1 MNTFATL
8 TLDTPNGSFVF
19 QGAEVPEKIR
29 FGGSQLL
36 DVQKMIGGRRR
47 INAIGADDDPLSW
60 SGWFLYAS
68 ALARARFLDSVRR
81 EGLQCTLSWDA
92 LRYQVVVHQFHADY
106 EKPFKIPYSISF
118 EVIEDQTATV
128 DSVPAVTPAQSL
140 ATDMA
145 RMGTLSNCIGDS
157 TLNGLVGDLQGAMSS
172 ISAAAQPIANGLKAV
187 TSFISGVANC
197 ADQIVNSVESAVA
210 SAVGPL
216 AAVASHVQSLISNAE
231 GAMASGSGVLPGL
244 PANTVI
250 FSALARANAAVQL
263 PELYELSSITSRMQS
278 NLPQISTPTSATT
291 ITVGGGDLYTIA
303 SQQYGDA
310 TAWDTIAAANPQLGG
325 DPQITG
331 IQTLTIPPPPPGM
344 TAQQTGNGEAWTSTA
359 IDLSGQGGAGVAHG
373 DGTTNYFP
381 IGQ

>member
-19 QGAEVPEKIR
+19 QDSEVPEKIR
-29 FGGSQLL
+29 FGGAQLL

-47 INAIGADDDPLSW
+47 INAVGADDDPLAW
-60 SGWFLYAS
+60 SGWFLYTS
-68 ALARARFLDSVRR
+68 ALSRARFLDSVRR

-92 LRYQVVVHQFHADY
+92 LRYLVVVHQFHADY

-157 TLNGLVGDLQGAMSS
+157 TLNGLVGDLQSAMSS

-187 TSFISGVANC
+187 TSFVAGIANC
-197 ADQIVNSVESAVA
+197 ADQIVNTVA
-210 SAVGPL
+210 SAVTAATAPL
-216 AAVASHVQSLISNAE
+216 AAVASHVQYLISNAE
-231 GAMASGSGVLPGL
+231 GIMAAGSGVLPGL
-244 PANTVI
+244 PASPTI
-250 FSALARANAAVQL
+250 FNALARANAAVQL
-263 PELYELSSITSRMQS
+263 PELYELRSVAARMQV
-278 NLPQISTPTSATT
+278 NLPLVSTPTSAKT
-291 ITVGGGDLYTIA
+291 ITVGGGDLFTIA

-310 TAWDTIAAANPQLGG
+310 SRWVDIAKANGIT
-325 DPQITG
+325 DPVLTG
-331 IQTLTIPPPPPGM
+331 INTLTIP
-344 TAQQTGNGEAWTSTA
+344 S
-359 IDLSGQGGAGVAHG
+359 
-373 DGTTNYFP
+373 
-381 IGQ
+381 

>member
-19 QGAEVPEKIR
+19 ADAEVPEKIR

-68 ALARARFLDSVRR
+68 ALSRARFLDSVRR
-81 EGLQCTLSWDA
+81 EGLTCTLSWDA

-118 EVIEDQTATV
+118 EVIDDQTATV
-128 DSVPAVTPAQSL
+128 DSVPAVTPAQSM
-140 ATDMA
+140 AIDMA

-157 TLNGLVGDLQGAMSS
+157 TLNGLVGGLQSAMSA
-172 ISAAAQPIANGLKAV
+172 ISAAVQPIANGLKAV
-187 TSFISGVANC
+187 TSFVAGVANC
-197 ADQIVNSVESAVA
+197 AAQVVNTVESAAASVVA
-210 SAVGPL
+210 PL
-216 AAVASHVQSLISNAE
+216 AAVASHVQFLIGSAE

-244 PANTVI
+244 PASPTI
-250 FSALARANAAVQL
+250 FSALARMNAAVQL
-263 PELYELSSITSRMQS
+263 PELYELRSVCARMQV
-278 NLPQISTPTSATT
+278 NLALVSAPTSARA
-291 ITVGGGDLYTIA
+291 ITVGGGDLFTIA

-310 TAWDTIAAANPQLGG
+310 SRWVDIAKANGLT
-325 DPQITG
+325 DPMLTG
-331 IQTLTIPPPPPGM
+331 IHTLTIP
-344 TAQQTGNGEAWTSTA
+344 A
-359 IDLSGQGGAGVAHG
+359 
-373 DGTTNYFP
+373 
-381 IGQ
+381 

>member
-19 QGAEVPEKIR
+19 QDAEVPEKIR

-36 DVQKMIGGRRR
+36 DVQKMVGGRRR

-60 SGWFLYAS
+60 SGWFLYTS
-68 ALARARFLDSVRR
+68 ALSRARFLDSVRR

-145 RMGTLSNCIGDS
+145 RMGTLSNCVGDS
-157 TLNGLVGDLQGAMSS
+157 TLNGLVGTLQSAMSS

-187 TSFISGVANC
+187 TSFIAGVANC
-197 ADQIVNSVESAVA
+197 ADQVVNTVASAVA
-210 SAVGPL
+210 SATAPL
-216 AAVASHVQSLISNAE
+216 AAVASHVQYLISNAE
-231 GAMASGSGVLPGL
+231 GILASGSGVLPGI
-244 PANTVI
+244 PAPTAI
-250 FSALARANAAVQL
+250 YQTLASVNSAVQL
-263 PELYELSSITSRMQS
+263 PELYELRSICARMQV
-278 NLPQISTPTSATT
+278 NMPLVSTPTSAKT

-310 TAWDTIAAANPQLGG
+310 TRWTDIAAANGIT
-325 DPQITG
+325 DPVLTG
-331 IQTLTIPPPPPGM
+331 INTLTIP
-344 TAQQTGNGEAWTSTA
+344 A
-359 IDLSGQGGAGVAHG
+359 
-373 DGTTNYFP
+373 
-381 IGQ
+381 

>member
-1 MNTFATL
+1 MSTFATL

-19 QGAEVPEKIR
+19 TDEEVPEKIR

-47 INAIGADDDPLSW
+47 INAIGADDEPLNW

-68 ALARARFLDSVRR
+68 ALSRARFLDSVRR

-92 LRYQVVVHQFHADY
+92 LRYQVVVKEFHADY
-106 EKPFKIPYSISF
+106 EKPFKIPYSIGF

-128 DSVPAVTPAQSL
+128 DSVPAITPAQSL

-157 TLNGLVGDLQGAMSS
+157 TLNGLVGNLQSAMSS

-187 TSFISGVANC
+187 TSFVAGVANC
-197 ADQIVNSVESAVA
+197 ADQVVNTVA
-210 SAVGPL
+210 SAVTSATAPL
-216 AAVASHVQSLISNAE
+216 AAVASHVQYLISNAE
-231 GAMASGSGVLPGL
+231 GVMASGSGVLPGL
-244 PANTVI
+244 PASPTI

-263 PELYELSSITSRMQS
+263 PELYELRSITARMQV
-278 NLPQISTPTSATT
+278 NLPLVATPTSAKT
-291 ITVGGGDLYTIA
+291 ITVGGGDLFTIA

-310 TAWDTIAAANPQLGG
+310 SRWVDIAKANGIT
-325 DPQITG
+325 DPVLTG
-331 IQTLTIPPPPPGM
+331 INTLTIP
-344 TAQQTGNGEAWTSTA
+344 A
-359 IDLSGQGGAGVAHG
+359 
-373 DGTTNYFP
+373 
-381 IGQ
+381 